1 MKRWILH
8 SLALL
13 SLWAAPGS
21 ASSVCADAVA
31 AAPFRVGGD
40 WEETGLSR
48 EIFEK
53 WLQALP
59 KSPVGERVAQVALDH
74 LTGWSE
80 WEIAQAINAG
90 LKERTPHD
98 RLERVATEK
107 RSDTPQTRI
116 GIGIEYTFYR
126 NSIVIERV
134 VENSPSAHK
143 GLMLGD
149 QIEQFEEWAVSEHGV
164 RKVAMQIAVS
174 DYRENRPVKVVVR
187 RGQQL
192 LNFELTPS
200 RYEPHPDVRVSML
213 QMGRDLVGVITLR
226 NFNCPSVERSVA
238 RGLDAFRKAKA
249 DGLILDLRGNP
260 GGRLDVAK
268 KLAGYFVG
276 KKKLIISEDPL
287 IAGARPADH
296 ITDAQSRIQVPMLI
310 LVDYA
315 SASAAEVLA
324 GVLQYYQV
332 AYLVGTPTYGKGS
345 IQSSDTPESIVFK
358 GLPVTLYAT
367 SALYY
372 LPCGRTP
379 QHRGLLPDFEV
390 QQPFFTRAQFLPRE
404 QELRNSVA
412 VASSWDPG
420 LAPDPLRDWLRN
432 SPRTPRMQLPDGDI
446 QKEVALKILSEWIA
460 LKKPRR

>member
-13 SLWAAPGS
+13 FLWAAPS
-21 ASSVCADAVA
+21 AASSICAHAVA
-31 AAPFRVGGD
+31 AAPFQVGGD
-40 WEETGLSR
+40 WEGTGLTE
-48 EIFEK
+48 EIFKK

-59 KSPVGERVAQVALDH
+59 ESPVGERVARVALDN

-90 LKERTPHD
+90 LEERTPHD
-98 RLERVATEK
+98 RLEPAAAK
-107 RSDTPQTRI
+107 KKSDTPETRI
-116 GIGIEYTFYR
+116 GIGIEYSFYR
-126 NSIVIERV
+126 DFIVIERV
-134 VENSPSAHK
+134 VEDSPAAQN

-149 QIEQFEEWAVSEHGV
+149 QIEQFEEWTVSEHGV
-164 RKVAMQIAVS
+164 RKVAMQISVG
-174 DYRENRPVKVVVR
+174 DYRENKPVKVVVR

-192 LNFELTPS
+192 LNFELTPF
-200 RYEPHPDVRVSML
+200 RYEPHPDVRVGML
-213 QMGRDLVGVITLR
+213 QMGQDLVGVITLR
-226 NFNCPSVERSVA
+226 NFKCPSVERDVA
-238 RGLDAFRKAKA
+238 RGLDAIRKAKA

-260 GGRLDVAK
+260 GGLLDVAK
-268 KLAGYFVG
+268 KLAGYFLG
-276 KKKLIISEDPL
+276 KKKLLISEEPL
-287 IAGARPADH
+287 VAGVRPADH
-296 ITDAQSRIQVPMLI
+296 ITDAQSRIQVPMLV
-310 LVDYA
+310 LVDSA
-315 SASAAEVLA
+315 SASASEVLA

-345 IQSSDTPESIVFK
+345 IQSPDTPESTVFE

-372 LPCGRTP
+372 LPCGTTP
-379 QHRGLLPDFEV
+379 QHRGLIPDFEV
-390 QQPFFTRAQFLPRE
+390 QQPFPTRAQFLPRE
-404 QELRNSVA
+404 QDLRNSVT
-412 VASSWDPG
+412 VASAWDPG
-420 LAPDPLRDWLRN
+420 PTPDPLRDWLRN